1 MASLAD
7 VVLPLIRT
15 RAHLSYYAAMD
26 HGFQMNDAAAALHAA
41 HEDRTHDPV
50 EVYNVTQRAIASA
63 LRVVLRADDSSGVIG
78 DACRM
83 LLELHPR
90 AAAAAGIAP
99 DKLVDWMIKF
109 QFHQEIDFFTI
120 DPVAY
125 GPALGSEGMDRYRA
139 RLKEMADECGIDSSE
154 TSFDFRHGYSHER
167 FLLQWNA
174 QRLAVY
180 DRDVEAIV
188 RTHLRDGRAA
198 AWFTETAAALEEI
211 EAYDDAIIWAR
222 RGAEFD
228 RDFQAHRA
236 AEHWCQLL
244 AEHRP
249 DELLDAR
256 QWMFDRWPNSEQAA
270 ALHQVAGAR
279 WPEFAEQVMQRLAST
294 PKEAVLF
301 VYRGVGDIERAWN
314 LAHELNLNDLR
325 VWDMLVEDY
334 QQVGPLAVLPVL
346 REIVSDLLV
355 AADARNYQEAA
366 RRLAR
371 MRRLA
376 RDTEQST
383 AVDDFI
389 LELREEHRRRP
400 RLQREF
406 DDAKLPRTP

>member
-7 VVLPLIRT
+7 VVLPRIRT

-26 HGFQMNDAAAALHAA
+26 HGFQMNDAIAALQAA
-41 HEDRTHDPV
+41 HEDRTYDPV

-63 LRVVLRADDSSGVIG
+63 LKVVLRADDSSGVIG
-78 DACRM
+78 DACRS
-83 LLELHPR
+83 LLKLHPR

-109 QFHQEIDFFTI
+109 QFHQEVDFFTI

-125 GPALGSEGMDRYRA
+125 GPALGPEGMDRYRE
-139 RLKEMADECGIDSSE
+139 RLKEKADECGFDSAE
-154 TSFDFRHGYSHER
+154 TSFDSRHGYSHER

-211 EAYDDAIIWAR
+211 EAYDDAITWVR

-228 RDFQAHRA
+228 RGFQAHRA
-236 AEHWCQLL
+236 AAQWCQLL

-279 WPEFAEQVMQRLAST
+279 WPEFAEQVMQRLSST

-301 VYRGVGDIERAWN
+301 VYRGLGDVERAWN
-314 LAHELNLNDLR
+314 LAHELNLSDLR

-334 QQVGPLAVLPVL
+334 QQVDPLAVLPVL
-346 REIVSDLLV
+346 REIVSDFLV

-376 RDTEQST
+376 RETEQATS
-383 AVDDFI
+383 VDDFI

-406 DDAKLPRTP
+406 DVAELPRAP